1 MSRQVKVLIADDDLG
16 MIETLSD
23 ILEAKGYGVTIASD
37 GRQAIQMAQEQ
48 PFDCILLD
56 MKMPGLNGVEVF
68 RKIRALA
75 PQTVVVMMTA
85 YSFPQLIEEAK
96 REGAL
101 AVLPKPLDL
110 RKVLTFLERFKDSSP
125 VLIVDDNRDFCQALH
140 TFLKSKGY
148 RTALAYDGHQAIDF
162 FAASRYDIVLLDM
175 RLPPTNGLEVLIAIK
190 EINPKVEVILMT
202 AYGAEMR
209 EQVEEALR
217 RKACL
222 CLHKPFEPQ
231 VLLEMLEEARRCG
244 LRQTL
249 L

>member
-1 MSRQVKVLIADDDLG
+1 MGRQVKVLIVDDGVG
-16 MIETLSD
+16 MIETLRD
-23 ILEAKGYGVTIASD
+23 VLEAEGYGVSVTTD
-37 GRQAIQMAQEQ
+37 GHQAIQMAQEQ
-48 PFDCILLD
+48 PFHCILMD

-85 YSFPQLIEEAK
+85 YSFPQLIEEAQ

-101 AVLPKPLDL
+101 AVLSKPLHL
-110 RKVLTFLERFKDSSP
+110 GKVLSFLEGFKDSWP

-148 RTALAYDGHQAIDF
+148 RTALAYDGHQAIDL
-162 FAASRYDIVLLDM
+162 FATSRYEIVLLDM
-175 RLPPTNGLEVLIAIK
+175 RLPPTNGLEVLTVTK
-190 EINPKVEVILMT
+190 RLNPKVAVILMT
-202 AYGAEMR
+202 AYGTEMR

-222 CLHKPFEPQ
+222 CLHKPFDPQ
-231 VLLEMLEEARRCG
+231 VLLKILEEARRCQ
-244 LRQTL
+244 LRQPL